1 MKLDPNPNN
10 VIPGVIDGA
19 VGALK
24 SAYKEPSVVRFVFT
38 SSSSATVTSAPNQTG
53 IVVKEDTWNEDAVKE
68 AWAEPPYTQERAG
81 AVYAASKTQSEQ
93 AIWKYHKEHRQERPD
108 LVVNAGEFTYDSSSA
123 RFSPPPRGEKPLL
136 INSPVLPNFNFGPS
150 IDPVNQGFPSS
161 SILPVLLDKGQVID
175 FHRLIPRRMFLT
187 TP

>member
-38 SSSSATVTSAPNQTG
+38 SSSSATVSSAPNQTG

-123 RFSPPPRGEKPLL
+123 RVSPPPGEK
-136 INSPVLPNFNFGPS
+136 N
-150 IDPVNQGFPSS
+150 
-161 SILPVLLDKGQVID
+161 
-175 FHRLIPRRMFLT
+175 HC
-187 TP
+187 